1 MNPQAGPLVRVVGGV
16 SLVLLCVQVGLRLNA
31 PEWEESPPATFD
43 DLAATV
49 ADASPEAPRPAAQP
63 SATPSRAVPAVYGA
77 FPAAG
82 CGASCGLHIAAPA
95 EFPWGTGPV
104 ATALVTAPPVDELPP
119 ARGADVAV
127 AFAQAAAWS
136 APADAVPQERPWPA
150 PPVLP
155 TRPGGTWLEP
165 VVSALFDPDPA
176 QPLQPATP
184 AVQPTEA
191 QSDPTTP
198 RAVPLDTAGMEPAA
212 PLASAGA
219 PFKRDGQLPADK
231 ASGRAPVPLAAP
243 PVTYGPRGISD
254 GGGGPVPTREDSPSS
269 LGPDDAGNGPGNA
282 PPDNAPDG
290 GPGLP
295 TVFPGPDDFPGR
307 VPNPLPDRA
316 PEWVA
321 PRQPTTL
328 PLLHDPKVPERVAT
342 GEPQPGDDPL
352 LTPRFEPVALPAD
365 AVGATAVSEPGAL
378 ALLAIAAM
386 ALAASRRTR
395 HG

>member
-49 ADASPEAPRPAAQP
+49 ADTSPEAPRPAAQP

-104 ATALVTAPPVDELPP
+104 ATALVSAPPVDELPP
-119 ARGADVAV
+119 PRGADVAV

-136 APADAVPQERPWPA
+136 APADAVPQQRPWPA

-219 PFKRDGQLPADK
+219 PFKRDGQLPPDK

-243 PVTYGPRGISD
+243 PVTSTYGPRGISD
-254 GGGGPVPTREDSPSS
+254 GGGGPVPTQEDSPSS
-269 LGPDDAGNGPGNA
+269 HDQAGNG
-282 PPDNAPDG
+282 PDNAPDE

-295 TVFPGPDDFPGR
+295 PAFPGQPDGFPGR
-307 VPNPLPDRA
+307 VPDRLPDQP
-316 PEWVA
+316 PEWVV
-321 PRQPTTL
+321 PRLPTTL
-328 PLLHDPKVPERVAT
+328 PLLHDPKVPERVAA
-342 GEPQPGDDPL
+342 GDPQPGDDPL
-352 LTPRFEPVALPAD
+352 LTPRFDPVALPAD
-365 AVGATAVSEPGAL
+365 AVGAVPEPGAL
-378 ALLAIAAM
+378 ALLAIAAL